1 MYRSYSLHLLLTST
15 LTALALSGVSAAQ
28 TADEAVPVAP
38 PDPAAPPGNSATS
51 PAPTEPPV
59 VPHWLDHFS
68 IGGGL
73 IVYYYQP
80 TEGPGKNN
88 ISVFFANLLLDG
100 KWDNFALH
108 VEPRLRDSKLRA
120 FFDGPAWL
128 QEAYGAATFG
138 PVTIKLGKE
147 YKLLGLFWDNS
158 FYGNVQVY
166 DGLKLDPNYGISL
179 EGHAGAA
186 LGVDFSAQFFVVD
199 GSTNVSLANRDTMWT
214 AGARRRNAI
223 VGRVA
228 PVYDFGAGKLQIG
241 LSAEHFEVDLPEGE
255 HGVTR
260 AAVDAKLTYQ
270 SFGVWTEGLLQKG
283 AHVDNFPYPGD
294 PSATPPTAG
303 IASDDNKYFLV
314 GAEYGFGPITLR
326 YNFSYANYDAVDT
339 TELMHVPA
347 IGVQL
352 QEHLS
357 LLGEYVHWTRHS
369 DQGDSDVDKSVNVT
383 LNGHF

>member
-1 MYRSYSLHLLLTST
+1 VYRSSPLRLLLSFI
-15 LTALALSGVSAAQ
+15 LTALTLSGVSAAQ
-28 TADEAVPVAP
+28 PAQE
-38 PDPAAPPGNSATS
+38 AAPLA
-51 PAPTEPPV
+51 PAEPI

-80 TEGPGKNN
+80 TEGPGDNN
-88 ISVFFANLLLDG
+88 VSVFFANLLLDG
-100 KWDNFALH
+100 KWDRFALH

-128 QEAYGAATFG
+128 QEAYGSATLG

-179 EGHAGAA
+179 EGQARGAIGA
-186 LGVDFSAQFFVVD
+186 DFSAQFFVVD
-199 GSTNVSLANRDTMWT
+199 GGTNVSLANRDTMWT
-214 AGARRRNAI
+214 SGARRRNAL

-228 PVYDFGAGKLQIG
+228 PFLDFGTGKLQVG
-241 LSAEHFEVDLPEGE
+241 LSAEHFEADLPEGE
-255 HGVTR
+255 NGVTR
-260 AAVDAKLTYQ
+260 AAVDARFTYR
-270 SFGVWTEGLLQKG
+270 SFGVWAEGLLQKG
-283 AHVDNFPYPGD
+283 RHVDNFPYSGD
-294 PSATPPTAG
+294 PSATPPTPG
-303 IASDDNKYFLV
+303 LASDDNKYVLV
-314 GAEYGFGPITLR
+314 GAEYSIGPITLR
-326 YNFSYANYDAVDT
+326 YNLSYANYDSVDT

-347 IGVQL
+347 LGVQL

-369 DQGDSDVDKSVNVT
+369 DAGDSDVDKSVNVT